1 MEKIR
6 KAIIP
11 AAGLGTRF
19 LPATKALPKEMLP
32 ILDKPTIQYIVE
44 EAAASGIEEILII
57 TSNTK
62 NSIMDHF
69 DYSFEIEYWL
79 NKKGKKDQAK
89 KLRKIADIAKI
100 QYIRQKEP
108 LGLGDAILS
117 AKSFIGN
124 EYFAVLLG
132 DDVVVQNDDSDKP
145 ALLQCIDAHKK
156 TNSPVIGIQEVKES
170 ETSLYGIVDVDKKY
184 KNEKSILKLKGFV
197 EKPKLGF
204 APSNYAILGRY
215 ILSPQIFDE
224 LERVKL
230 DDSGEIQL
238 TSAIKSLSESQVFY
252 GKIFEGKR
260 YDIGSKVGYVES
272 IILESLKNEETKDK
286 VKEIIKKIKLDL

>member
-1 MEKIR
+1 MKKVR

-44 EAAASGIEEILII
+44 EAAASGIEEILIV
-57 TSNTK
+57 TSNSK

-79 NKKGKKDQAK
+79 NKKGKKDVAK

-100 QYIRQKEP
+100 QYIRQKQP

-132 DDVVVQNDDSDKP
+132 DDVVFQNDTSKSP

-156 TNSPVIGIQEVKES
+156 TRAPVIGIQEVLES
-170 ETSLYGIVDVDKKY
+170 QTPLYGIVDVDKKHQ
-184 KNEKSILKLKGFV
+184 NDKSILKLNGFV
-197 EKPKLGF
+197 EKPKLGE

-215 ILSPQIFDE
+215 VLSPQIFGE
-224 LERVKL
+224 LEKVKL
-230 DDSGEIQL
+230 DASGEKQL
-238 TSAIKSLSESQVFY
+238 TTAIKLLSESQVFY

-260 YDIGSKVGYVES
+260 FDIGSKIGYVEA
-272 IILESLKNEETKDK
+272 IIHESLRNKETKDK
-286 VKEIIKKIKLDL
+286 VKEIIKKIKLD